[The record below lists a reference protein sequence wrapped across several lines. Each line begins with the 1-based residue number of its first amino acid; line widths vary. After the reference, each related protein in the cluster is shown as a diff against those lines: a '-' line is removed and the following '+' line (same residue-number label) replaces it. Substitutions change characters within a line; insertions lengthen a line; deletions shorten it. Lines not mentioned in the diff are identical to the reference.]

1 MSEYVITINSTSD
14 LPKEWV
20 WEREIPVVPL
30 NCTIGGKTYRD
41 MYDLTAEEFYGMLE
55 NGEMAVTSQPS
66 PQTAIDILE
75 PILKKGKDI
84 LHLSFTSGL
93 SGTYNSMCIA
103 AEELREKYPER
114 KIVVIDTLC
123 ASMGEGLLDYKALE
137 LQKEGRS
144 LEEVAQWV
152 EENKLKICHFFMV
165 EDLNHLQKGGRI
177 SKTAAVIGTMVQI
190 KPIICLDNE
199 GKLQII
205 RKERGRKKG
214 MNKIVDSLG
223 NSAVAAVT
231 VPVPAE
237 HASADQESDDADDA
251 DHDENGFFHTKLLIR
266 KWAVSFDAAHFN
278 CIFHLFCKC
287 FYFFVD
293 AFCIQSVF
301 FDQLYCRTGFSEY
314 IVNSDFYHSCRLFF

>member
-177 SKTAAVIGTMVQI
+177 SKTAAVLGTMVQI
-190 KPIICLDNE
+190 KPIIYLDNE

-205 RKERGRKKG
+205 KKERGRKKALTH
-214 MNKIVDSLG
+214 IVDM
-223 NSAVAAVT
+223 AVKQSEGWDNDIVMIT
-231 VPVPAE
+231 HGDCKEDAE
-237 HASADQESDDADDA
+237 FVARQVEKKMGIH
-251 DHDENGFFHTKLLIR
+251 NILI
-266 KWAVSFDAAHFN
+266 N
-278 CIFHLFCKC
+278 CIGTVIGSHTGPGVVAVFCMGNK
-287 FYFFVD
+287 
-293 AFCIQSVF
+293 
-301 FDQLYCRTGFSEY
+301 R
-314 IVNSDFYHSCRLFF
+314 

>member
-1 MSEYVITINSTSD
+1 MSDYIITVNSTVDTTREWLTERGVPYIPLKYTIDGQTYSD
-14 LPKEWV
+14 MEGLSSKEFFDKL
-20 WEREIPVVPL
+20 RE
-30 NCTIGGKTYRD
+30 GKTS
-41 MYDLTAEEFYGMLE
+41 T
-55 NGEMAVTSQPS
+55 TSQINPDE
-66 PQTAIDILE
+66 AREALE
-75 PILKKGKDI
+75 PYLKEGKDI

-137 LQKEGRS
+137 LQKEGRT

-214 MNKIVDSLG
+214 MNKIVDMAVEACEGKMPDMVMVPHGNCPEDAAYVAELVRKKMGVTNVMMNNLG
-223 NSAVAAVT
+223 
-231 VPVPAE
+231 PVIGGHTGAGMI
-237 HASADQESDDADDA
+237 AIVCMA
-251 DHDENGFFHTKLLIR
+251 DHR
-266 KWAVSFDAAHFN
+266 
-278 CIFHLFCKC
+278 
-287 FYFFVD
+287 
-293 AFCIQSVF
+293 
-301 FDQLYCRTGFSEY
+301 
-314 IVNSDFYHSCRLFF
+314 

>member
-103 AEELREKYPER
+103 AEELREKYNVATAVSGKIALNFLEKR
-114 KIVVIDTLC
+114 KTDLI
-123 ASMGEGLLDYKALE
+123 LLDYVMPDEDGPAVLKKL
-137 LQKEGRS
+137 R
-144 LEEVAQWV
+144 
-152 EENKLKICHFFMV
+152 ENNATKDIPVVFLTGINDRNKIEKVLDMNPQGYLLKP
-165 EDLNHLQKGGRI
+165 
-177 SKTAAVIGTMVQI
+177 I
-190 KPIICLDNE
+190 KPE
-199 GKLQII
+199 KLFRTIRQII
-205 RKERGRKKG
+205 G
-214 MNKIVDSLG
+214 
-223 NSAVAAVT
+223 
-231 VPVPAE
+231 
-237 HASADQESDDADDA
+237 
-251 DHDENGFFHTKLLIR
+251 
-266 KWAVSFDAAHFN
+266 
-278 CIFHLFCKC
+278 
-287 FYFFVD
+287 
-293 AFCIQSVF
+293 
-301 FDQLYCRTGFSEY
+301 
-314 IVNSDFYHSCRLFF
+314 

>member
-1 MSEYVITINSTSD
+1 MQPTFILSCESTIDLPYSYVQERELPVLFYSYSVDGEAHVDDMGRDPQSLSRFYQYIADGKLPSTSQLNEAQYED
-14 LPKEWV
+14 FFA
-20 WEREIPVVPL
+20 PL
-30 NCTIGGKTYRD
+30 LEKGDVLHIAFGSG
-41 MYDLTAEEFYGMLE
+41 MTASVQNAKL
-55 NGEMAVTSQPS
+55 
-66 PQTAIDILE
+66 
-75 PILKKGKDI
+75 
-84 LHLSFTSGL
+84 
-93 SGTYNSMCIA
+93 A
-103 AEELREKYPER
+103 AEVLREKYPER

-214 MNKIVDSLG
+214 MNKIVDMAVEACEGKMPDMVMIPHGNCPEDAAYVAELVRKKMGVTNVMMNNLG
-223 NSAVAAVT
+223 
-231 VPVPAE
+231 PVIGGHTGAGMI
-237 HASADQESDDADDA
+237 AIVCMA
-251 DHDENGFFHTKLLIR
+251 DHR
-266 KWAVSFDAAHFN
+266 
-278 CIFHLFCKC
+278 
-287 FYFFVD
+287 
-293 AFCIQSVF
+293 
-301 FDQLYCRTGFSEY
+301 
-314 IVNSDFYHSCRLFF
+314 

>member
-1 MSEYVITINSTSD
+1 M
-14 LPKEWV
+14 
-20 WEREIPVVPL
+20 
-30 NCTIGGKTYRD
+30 
-41 MYDLTAEEFYGMLE
+41 
-55 NGEMAVTSQPS
+55 Q
-66 PQTAIDILE
+66 
-75 PILKKGKDI
+75 
-84 LHLSFTSGL
+84 
-93 SGTYNSMCIA
+93 
-103 AEELREKYPER
+103 KYPER

-214 MNKIVDSLG
+214 MNKIVDM
-223 NSAVAAVT
+223 AVEAC
-231 VPVPAE
+231 E
-237 HASADQESDDADDA
+237 GKDA
-251 DHDENGFFHTKLLIR
+251 G
-266 KWAVSFDAAHFN
+266 
-278 CIFHLFCKC
+278 
-287 FYFFVD
+287 
-293 AFCIQSVF
+293 
-301 FDQLYCRTGFSEY
+301 
-314 IVNSDFYHSCRLFF
+314 

>member
-41 MYDLTAEEFYGMLE
+41 MYDLSADEFYGMLRA
-55 NGEMAVTSQPS
+55 GEMAVTSQPS
-66 PQTAIDILE
+66 PQAAIDMLE
-75 PILKKGKDI
+75 PILKEGKDI
-84 LHLSFTSGL
+84 LHLSFSSGL

-103 AEELREKYPER
+103 AEELQEKYPER

-123 ASMGEGLLDYKALE
+123 ASLGEGLIDYKALE

-177 SKTAAVIGTMVQI
+177 SKTAAVLGTMVQI
-190 KPIICLDNE
+190 KPIIYLDNE

-205 RKERGRKKG
+205 KKERGRKKALTH
-214 MNKIVDSLG
+214 IVDM
-223 NSAVAAVT
+223 AVKQSEGWDNDIVMITHGDCKEDAEFVARQVEKKMG
-231 VPVPAE
+231 VP
-237 HASADQESDDADDA
+237 
-251 DHDENGFFHTKLLIR
+251 NILI
-266 KWAVSFDAAHFN
+266 N
-278 CIFHLFCKC
+278 CIGTVIGSHTGPGVVAVFCMGNK
-287 FYFFVD
+287 
-293 AFCIQSVF
+293 
-301 FDQLYCRTGFSEY
+301 R
-314 IVNSDFYHSCRLFF
+314 